1 MKALCMVAHP
11 DDCVIFAYS
20 YIYNHPE
27 HAWTIGYLTYTES
40 DPRGREIA
48 QFWQRR
54 GIDTVFLGHVD
65 DYHDLE
71 TRQCSFDTVLAQQ
84 QIHTLIEKFDT
95 VLTHDERGDYGHLH
109 HKFVHD
115 AVALHPRVI
124 KFAALNMG
132 TTELSVP
139 AGTYTLDELPLHAD
153 VIGAFFPN
161 GQHQNNYTEV
171 TL

>member
-1 MKALCMVAHP
+1 
-11 DDCVIFAYS
+11 VIFAYS

-27 HAWTIGYLTYTES
+27 HTWTIGYLTYTES
-40 DPRGREIA
+40 DPRGHEIS
-48 QFWQRR
+48 QFWQCR

-65 DYHDLE
+65 DYRDLE
-71 TRQCSFDTVLAQQ
+71 IQQCSFDTALARQ
-84 QIHTLIEKFDT
+84 QIHTLIEKFDI

-115 AVALHPRVI
+115 AVALHPGVI

-139 AGTYTLDELPLHAD
+139 AGAYTLDELPLHAD
-153 VIGAFFPN
+153 VIGNFFPN